1 MTAVQKRIL
10 INKIALGFSTLSA
23 IIALAFLFWILG
35 VLVMKG
41 MSALNWNIFIFEGAP
56 PGYAE
61 SGLKHA
67 LVGQLILV
75 GLATVIGV
83 PLGILAGTYLSEY
96 GKNSKL
102 AHTIRDI
109 SDIMMSAP
117 SIVIGA
123 FVYAIIVMPS
133 DSGLLHWLSK
143 HSPAFIAWIF
153 DIPLAF
159 FDLLSG
165 HFSAWAGAIALAI
178 IMIPIILRTTDDM
191 LQLVPGTLREAAF
204 ALGAPKYKVIKD
216 VVYRGAKAGILTG
229 VLLGIARVAGETAPL
244 LFTSFND
251 NFFTTDLNAAMP
263 SLTVTMFNYAIS
275 PYEDWQQLGWAAAF
289 ILSMFILGLNIMGRL
304 ILLVGK
310 RK

>member
-1 MTAVQKRIL
+1 MTAVQKRIVV
-10 INKIALGFSTLSA
+10 NKIALAFSTLSA
-23 IIALAFLFWILG
+23 IIALSFLFWILG

-41 MSALNWNIFIFEGAP
+41 VDALSWNIFIYEGSP
-56 PGYAE
+56 PGYE
-61 SGLKHA
+61 DSGLRHA

-83 PLGILAGTYLSEY
+83 PLGIRAGTYLSEY

-123 FVYAIIVMPS
+123 FVYAVVVMPM
-133 DSGLLHWLSK
+133 
-143 HSPAFIAWIF
+143 
-153 DIPLAF
+153 
-159 FDLLSG
+159 G

-178 IMIPIILRTTDDM
+178 MMIPIILRTTDDM

-204 ALGAPKYKVIKD
+204 ALGAPKYKVIID

-251 NFFTTDLNAAMP
+251 NFFTTDLNEAMP

-275 PYEDWQQLGWAAAF
+275 PYDDWQQLGWAAAF
-289 ILSMFILGLNIMGRL
+289 ILSMFILGLNILGRL
-304 ILLVGK
+304 ILLAGK

>member
-10 INKIALGFSTLSA
+10 LNKLALGFSTLSA
-23 IIALAFLFWILG
+23 VIALGFLFWILG
-35 VLVMKG
+35 VLMMKG
-41 MSALNWNIFIFEGAP
+41 IDALNWNIFIYEGSP
-56 PGYAE
+56 PGYE
-61 SGLKHA
+61 DSGLKHA

-75 GLATVIGV
+75 GLATLIGV
-83 PLGILAGTYLSEY
+83 PLGIMAGTYLSEY

-123 FVYAIIVMPS
+123 FVYAIIVMPM
-133 DSGLLHWLSK
+133 
-143 HSPAFIAWIF
+143 
-153 DIPLAF
+153 
-159 FDLLSG
+159 G

-204 ALGAPKYKVIKD
+204 ALGAPKYKVIMD
-216 VVYRGAKAGILTG
+216 IVYRGAKAGILTG
-229 VLLGIARVAGETAPL
+229 VLLGVARVAGETAPL

-251 NFFTTDLNAAMP
+251 NFFTTDLNEAMP

-275 PYEDWQQLGWAAAF
+275 PYDDWQQLGWAAAF
-289 ILSMFILGLNIMGRL
+289 ILSMFILGLNIIGRL
-304 ILLVGK
+304 ILLAGK

>member
-1 MTAVQKRIL
+1 MTAVQKRIV
-10 INKIALGFSTLSA
+10 INRIALGFSTLSA
-23 IIALAFLFWILG
+23 LIALAFLFWILG

-41 MSALNWNIFIFEGAP
+41 MSALNWNIFIYEGAP
-56 PGYAE
+56 PGYDE

-75 GLATVIGV
+75 GLATGIGV

-123 FVYAIIVMPS
+123 FVYAVIVMPM
-133 DSGLLHWLSK
+133 
-143 HSPAFIAWIF
+143 
-153 DIPLAF
+153 
-159 FDLLSG
+159 G

-229 VLLGIARVAGETAPL
+229 VLLGIARVGGETAPL

-251 NFFTTDLNAAMP
+251 NFFTTDLNSAMP
-263 SLTVTMFNYAIS
+263 SLTVTIFNYAIS

-289 ILSMFILGLNIMGRL
+289 ILSMFILGLNILGRL
-304 ILLVGK
+304 ILLAGK

>member
-1 MTAVQKRIL
+1 MSPVQKRIF
-10 INKIALGFSTLSA
+10 INKLALGFSTLSA

-41 MSALNWNIFIFEGAP
+41 VDALGWSIFIYEGSP
-56 PGYAE
+56 PGYE
-61 SGLKHA
+61 DSGLKHA
-67 LVGQLILV
+67 LIGQLILV
-75 GLATVIGV
+75 SMATAIGV
-83 PLGILAGTYLSEY
+83 PLGIMAGTYLSEY
-96 GKNSKL
+96 GKSSKI
-102 AHTIRDI
+102 ANVIRDI

-123 FVYAIIVMPS
+123 FVYAVVVMPM
-133 DSGLLHWLSK
+133 
-143 HSPAFIAWIF
+143 
-153 DIPLAF
+153 
-159 FDLLSG
+159 G
-165 HFSAWAGAIALAI
+165 HFSAWAGAIALGI

-204 ALGAPKYKVIKD
+204 ALGAPKYKVILS

-275 PYEDWQQLGWAAAF
+275 PYEDWQKLGWAAAF
-289 ILSMFILGLNIMGRL
+289 ILSMFILALNIAGRL
-304 ILLVGK
+304 ILFMGK

>member
-1 MTAVQKRIL
+1 MTAVQKRIVV
-10 INKIALGFSTLSA
+10 NKIALAFSTLSA
-23 IIALAFLFWILG
+23 IIALSFLFWILG

-41 MSALNWNIFIFEGAP
+41 VDALSWNIFIYEGSP
-56 PGYAE
+56 PGYE
-61 SGLKHA
+61 DSGLRHA

-83 PLGILAGTYLSEY
+83 PLGIMAGTYLSEY

-123 FVYAIIVMPS
+123 FVYAVVVMPM
-133 DSGLLHWLSK
+133 
-143 HSPAFIAWIF
+143 
-153 DIPLAF
+153 
-159 FDLLSG
+159 G

-178 IMIPIILRTTDDM
+178 MMIPIILRTTDDM

-204 ALGAPKYKVIKD
+204 ALGAPKYKVIID

-251 NFFTTDLNAAMP
+251 NFFTTDLNEAMP

-275 PYEDWQQLGWAAAF
+275 PYDDWQQLGWAAAF
-289 ILSMFILGLNIMGRL
+289 ILSMFILGLNILGRL
-304 ILLVGK
+304 ILLAGK

>member
-1 MTAVQKRIL
+1 MTAVQKRII
-10 INKIALGFSTLSA
+10 INKLALAFSTLSA

-41 MSALNWNIFIFEGAP
+41 VHALNWNIFIYEGSP

-75 GLATVIGV
+75 GLATFIGV

-123 FVYAIIVMPS
+123 FVYAVVVMPM
-133 DSGLLHWLSK
+133 
-143 HSPAFIAWIF
+143 
-153 DIPLAF
+153 
-159 FDLLSG
+159 G

-178 IMIPIILRTTDDM
+178 IMIPVILRTTDDM

-204 ALGAPKYKVIKD
+204 ALGAPKYKVIID
-216 VVYRGAKAGILTG
+216 IVYRGAKAGILTG
-229 VLLGIARVAGETAPL
+229 VLLGIARVGGETAPL

-251 NFFTTDLNAAMP
+251 NFFTTDLNEAMP

-275 PYEDWQQLGWAAAF
+275 PYDDWQQLGWAAAF

-304 ILLVGK
+304 ILLMGK

>member
-1 MTAVQKRIL
+1 
-10 INKIALGFSTLSA
+10 
-23 IIALAFLFWILG
+23 LFWILG

-56 PGYAE
+56 PGYNE

-67 LVGQLILV
+67 LIGQAILV

-96 GKNSKL
+96 GKSSKL

-123 FVYAIIVMPS
+123 FVYAVIVMPM
-133 DSGLLHWLSK
+133 
-143 HSPAFIAWIF
+143 
-153 DIPLAF
+153 
-159 FDLLSG
+159 G

-229 VLLGIARVAGETAPL
+229 VLLGIARVGGETAPL

-263 SLTVTMFNYAIS
+263 SLTVTIFNYAIS

-289 ILSMFILGLNIMGRL
+289 ILSMFILGLNILGRL
-304 ILLVGK
+304 ILLAGK

>member
-1 MTAVQKRIL
+1 MTAVEKRVVV
-10 INKIALGFSTLSA
+10 NKIILALSTLSA
-23 IIALAFLFWILG
+23 VIAIAFLFWILG

-41 MSALNWNIFIFEGAP
+41 VDALNWNIFIFEGAP
-56 PGYAE
+56 PGYE
-61 SGLKHA
+61 DSGLKHA
-67 LVGQLILV
+67 LVGQVILIT
-75 GLATVIGV
+75 LATVIGV

-102 AHTIRDI
+102 AHFIRDI

-123 FVYAIIVMPS
+123 FVYAIVVMPM
-133 DSGLLHWLSK
+133 
-143 HSPAFIAWIF
+143 
-153 DIPLAF
+153 
-159 FDLLSG
+159 G

-204 ALGAPKYKVIKD
+204 ALGAPKYKVIMD

-229 VLLGIARVAGETAPL
+229 VLLGIARVGGETAPL
-244 LFTSFND
+244 LLTSFND

-304 ILLVGK
+304 ILFAGK

>member
-1 MTAVQKRIL
+1 MTAVEKRVL
-10 INKIALGFSTLSA
+10 VNKIILALSTLSA
-23 IIALAFLFWILG
+23 VIAIGFLFWILG
-35 VLVMKG
+35 VLIMKG
-41 MSALNWNIFIFEGAP
+41 VDALNWNIFIFEGAP
-56 PGYAE
+56 PGYDE

-67 LVGQLILV
+67 LVGQAILIA
-75 GLATVIGV
+75 LATVIGV

-123 FVYAIIVMPS
+123 FVYAVVVMPM
-133 DSGLLHWLSK
+133 
-143 HSPAFIAWIF
+143 
-153 DIPLAF
+153 
-159 FDLLSG
+159 G

-204 ALGAPKYKVIKD
+204 ALGAPKYKVIMD

-229 VLLGIARVAGETAPL
+229 VLLGIARVGGETAPL

-251 NFFTTDLNAAMP
+251 NFYTTDLNSAMP

-275 PYEDWQQLGWAAAF
+275 PYDDWQQLGWAAAF
-289 ILSMFILGLNIMGRL
+289 ILSMFILGLNIVGRL
-304 ILLVGK
+304 ILFAGK

>member
-1 MTAVQKRIL
+1 MTATQKRII
-10 INKIALGFSTLSA
+10 INKIALAFSTLSA
-23 IIALAFLFWILG
+23 IIALGFLFWILSI
-35 VLVMKG
+35 LVMKG
-41 MSALNWNIFIFEGAP
+41 LDALSWNIFIYEGAP
-56 PGYAE
+56 PGYE
-61 SGLKHA
+61 DSGLKHA

-83 PLGILAGTYLSEY
+83 PLGIMAGTYLSEY
-96 GKNSKL
+96 GKNSRL
-102 AHTIRDI
+102 AHAIRDI

-123 FVYAIIVMPS
+123 FVYAVVVMPM
-133 DSGLLHWLSK
+133 
-143 HSPAFIAWIF
+143 
-153 DIPLAF
+153 
-159 FDLLSG
+159 G

-178 IMIPIILRTTDDM
+178 MMIPIILRTTDDM

-204 ALGAPKYKVIKD
+204 ALGAPKYKVILD

-275 PYEDWQQLGWAAAF
+275 PYEDWQKLGWAAAF
-289 ILSMFILGLNIMGRL
+289 ILSMFILGLNIVGRL
-304 ILLVGK
+304 ILFAGK

>member
-10 INKIALGFSTLSA
+10 INKVALGFSTLSA
-23 IIALAFLFWILG
+23 IIAIGFLFWILG
-35 VLVMKG
+35 ILMMKG
-41 MSALNWNIFIFEGAP
+41 IDALNWNIFIYEGSP
-56 PGYAE
+56 PGYE
-61 SGLKHA
+61 DSGLKHA

-75 GLATVIGV
+75 SLATVIGV
-83 PLGILAGTYLSEY
+83 PLGIMAGTYLSEY

-123 FVYAIIVMPS
+123 FVYAIIVMPM
-133 DSGLLHWLSK
+133 
-143 HSPAFIAWIF
+143 
-153 DIPLAF
+153 
-159 FDLLSG
+159 G

-204 ALGAPKYKVIKD
+204 ALGAPKYKVIID
-216 VVYRGAKAGILTG
+216 IVYRGAKAGILTG
-229 VLLGIARVAGETAPL
+229 VLLGVARVAGETAPL

-251 NFFTTDLNAAMP
+251 NFFTTDLNEAMP

-275 PYEDWQQLGWAAAF
+275 PYDDWQQLGWAAAF
-289 ILSMFILGLNIMGRL
+289 ILSMFILGLNIIGRL
-304 ILLVGK
+304 ILLAGK

>member
-1 MTAVQKRIL
+1 MSPVQKRIF
-10 INKIALGFSTLSA
+10 INKLALGFSTLSA

-41 MSALNWNIFIFEGAP
+41 VDALGWSIFIYEGSP
-56 PGYAE
+56 PGYE
-61 SGLKHA
+61 DSGLKHA

-75 GLATVIGV
+75 SMATAIGV
-83 PLGILAGTYLSEY
+83 PLGIMAGTYLSEY
-96 GKNSKL
+96 GKSSKI
-102 AHTIRDI
+102 ANVIRDI

-123 FVYAIIVMPS
+123 FVYAVVVMPM
-133 DSGLLHWLSK
+133 
-143 HSPAFIAWIF
+143 
-153 DIPLAF
+153 
-159 FDLLSG
+159 G
-165 HFSAWAGAIALAI
+165 HFSAWAGAIALGI

-191 LQLVPGTLREAAF
+191 LQLVPSTLREAAF
-204 ALGAPKYKVIKD
+204 ALGAPKYKVILS

-275 PYEDWQQLGWAAAF
+275 PYEDWQKLGWAAAF
-289 ILSMFILGLNIMGRL
+289 ILSMFILGLNIAGRL
-304 ILLVGK
+304 ILFMGK

>member
-1 MTAVQKRIL
+1 MTATQKRI
-10 INKIALGFSTLSA
+10 IMNRVALTFSTLSTL
-23 IIALAFLFWILG
+23 IALAFLFWILAI
-35 VLVMKG
+35 LVMKG
-41 MSALNWNIFIFEGAP
+41 VDALNWNIFIYEGSP
-56 PGYAE
+56 PGYE
-61 SGLKHA
+61 DSGLKHA

-75 GLATVIGV
+75 GLATLIGV
-83 PLGILAGTYLSEY
+83 PLGIMAGTYLSEY

-123 FVYAIIVMPS
+123 FVYAVVVMPM
-133 DSGLLHWLSK
+133 
-143 HSPAFIAWIF
+143 
-153 DIPLAF
+153 
-159 FDLLSG
+159 G
-165 HFSAWAGAIALAI
+165 HFSAWAGAIALGI

-204 ALGAPKYKVIKD
+204 ALGAPKYKVIMD

-251 NFFTTDLNAAMP
+251 NFFTTDLNEAMP

-289 ILSMFILGLNIMGRL
+289 ILSMFILGLNIVGRL
-304 ILLVGK
+304 ILFAGK

>member
-1 MTAVQKRIL
+1 MTATQKRIIL
-10 INKIALGFSTLSA
+10 NKIALGFSTLSA
-23 IIALAFLFWILG
+23 VIALGFLFWILS
-35 VLVMKG
+35 VLVVKG
-41 MSALNWNIFIFEGAP
+41 VDALDWNIFIFEGSP
-56 PGYAE
+56 PGYE
-61 SGLKHA
+61 DSGLKHA

-75 GLATVIGV
+75 GLATLIGV
-83 PLGILAGTYLSEY
+83 PLGIMAGTYLSEY

-123 FVYAIIVMPS
+123 FVYAVVVMPM
-133 DSGLLHWLSK
+133 
-143 HSPAFIAWIF
+143 
-153 DIPLAF
+153 
-159 FDLLSG
+159 G

-178 IMIPIILRTTDDM
+178 IMIPVILRTTDDM
-191 LQLVPGTLREAAF
+191 LQLVPHTLREAAF
-204 ALGAPKYKVIKD
+204 ALGAPKYKVIMD

-229 VLLGIARVAGETAPL
+229 VLLGIARVGGETAPL

-251 NFFTTDLNAAMP
+251 NFFTTDLNEAMP

-289 ILSMFILGLNIMGRL
+289 ILSMFILGLNIFGRL
-304 ILLVGK
+304 VLHFGK